1 MDFEH
6 TKKTKDLMALVSD
19 FINTNIRPSEKRYT
33 EEMEA
38 FRAEGDP
45 WRVPEVLY
53 ELKHKAKDAGLWNFS
68 LTGDLGYGLTN
79 LEFAPLAEMMGVGW
93 TSEVFNSS
101 APDAGNMEVLDKY
114 GTEQQ
119 KEKWLKPLLDGTMRS
134 AFAMTE
140 PNVASSDAT
149 NISSTIVADGDEYV
163 INGEKW
169 WTSGYGRPDCGFMI
183 FMGVSNPDAPKHQ
196 RQSQIIVPRDTEGIQ
211 LKRMLT
217 VYGADHAPSGHAHL
231 IFEDVRVPKE
241 NMILGEGRGFEIAQG
256 RLGPGRIHHC
266 MKIIGAAE
274 TALKLLCERASTRV
288 AFGKAIAELGGNYDV
303 IAKCRIEIEMCRLL
317 TLKAAYMMDTL
328 GNKKAKSE
336 IAQPKVEVP
345 SMAVRIIERAVQ
357 IHGGAG
363 VSQDTP
369 LAGLY
374 SSIRFLRIGD
384 GPDEVHLRT
393 IAKEELSKYDSLRK
407 K

>member
-1 MDFEH
+1 MNFEH
-6 TKKTKDLMALVSD
+6 TQKTKDLIVQVSN
-19 FINTNIRPSEKRYT
+19 FIDQKIKPKEAAYT
-33 EEMEA
+33 QAMNS
-38 FRAEGDP
+38 FRESGNP
-45 WRVPEVLY
+45 WQVPEVLY
-53 ELKHKAKDAGLWNFS
+53 ELKTEAKAEGLWNFS
-68 LTGDLGYGLTN
+68 LTGDEGYGLTN

-114 GTEQQ
+114 GSIYQ
-119 KEKWLKPLLDGTMRS
+119 KEKWLKPLLDGQIRS

-149 NISSTIVADGDEYV
+149 NIASTISQNGDDYV

-169 WTSGYGRPDCGFMI
+169 WTSGYGRPDCEFMI

-196 RQSQIIVPRDTEGIQ
+196 RQSQIIIPKDTPGITLQ
-211 LKRMLT
+211 RMLT
-217 VYGADHAPSGHAHL
+217 VYGSDHAPNGHAHL
-231 IFEDVRVPKE
+231 KFDNVRIPKE
-241 NMILGEGRGFEIAQG
+241 NIILGEGRGFEIAQG

-274 TALKLLCERASTRV
+274 LALELLCKRASTRK
-288 AFGKAIAELGGNYDV
+288 AFGKAIAELGGNFDV
-303 IAKCRIEIEMCRLL
+303 IAKCRNEIEMCRLL

-328 GNKKAKSE
+328 GNKEAKSE

-345 SMAVRIIERAVQ
+345 SMAVRVIERAIQ

-369 LAGLY
+369 LASLY
-374 SSIRFLRIGD
+374 SSIRYLRIGD
-384 GPDEVHLRT
+384 GPDEVHMRT
-393 IAKEELSKYDSLRK
+393 IAKEELKKYLDSA
-407 K
+407 

>member
-1 MDFEH
+1 MHFEH
-6 TKKTKDLMALVSD
+6 TKRTKDLMNMVSKFMD
-19 FINTNIRPSEKRYT
+19 DHVHP
-33 EEMEA
+33 
-38 FRAEGDP
+38 AEGVYKAQMELFRKEGNP
-45 WRVPEVLY
+45 WQVPAVIY
-53 ELKHKAKDAGLWNFS
+53 ELKNKAKSEGLWNFS
-68 LTGDLGYGLTN
+68 LTGDLGYGLSN
-79 LEFAPLAEMMGVGW
+79 LEYAPLAEMMGVGW
-93 TSEVFNSS
+93 AAEVFNSS

-114 GTEQQ
+114 GSEEQ
-119 KEKWLKPLLDGTMRS
+119 KEKWLKPLLEGTMRS

-149 NISSTIVADGDEYV
+149 NISSTIVADGDDYV

-196 RQSQIIVPRDTEGIQ
+196 RQSQVIVPRDTPGIN
-211 LKRMLT
+211 LERMLT
-217 VYGADHAPSGHAHL
+217 VYGSDHAPSGHAHL
-231 IFEDVRVPKE
+231 TFKDVRVPKE

-274 TALKLLCERASTRV
+274 TALKLLCERATTRI

-303 IAKCRIEIEMCRLL
+303 IARCRTEIEMCRLL
-317 TLKAAYMMDTL
+317 TLKAAYMMDTV
-328 GNKKAKSE
+328 GNKIAKSE

-345 SMAVRIIERAVQ
+345 MMAVRVIERAVQ

-374 SSIRFLRIGD
+374 SSIRYLRIGD

-393 IAKEELSKYDSLRK
+393 IAKEELNKYEN
-407 K
+407 

>member
-1 MDFEH
+1 MNFEH
-6 TKKTKDLMALVSD
+6 TQKTKDLIVQVSN
-19 FINTNIRPSEKRYT
+19 FIDQKIKPKEAAYT
-33 EEMEA
+33 QAMNS
-38 FRAEGDP
+38 FRESGNP
-45 WRVPEVLY
+45 WQVPEVLY
-53 ELKHKAKDAGLWNFS
+53 ELKTEAKAEGLWNFS
-68 LTGDLGYGLTN
+68 LTGDEGYGLTN

-114 GTEQQ
+114 GSIYQ
-119 KEKWLKPLLDGTMRS
+119 KEKWLKPLLDGQMRS

-149 NISSTIVADGDEYV
+149 NIASTISQDGDDYV

-169 WTSGYGRPDCGFMI
+169 WTSGYGRPDCEFMI

-196 RQSQIIVPRDTEGIQ
+196 RQSQIIIPKDTPGITLQ
-211 LKRMLT
+211 RMLT
-217 VYGADHAPSGHAHL
+217 VYGSDHAPNGHAHL
-231 IFEDVRVPKE
+231 KFDNVRIPKE
-241 NMILGEGRGFEIAQG
+241 NIILGEGRGFEIAQG

-274 TALKLLCERASTRV
+274 LALELLCKRASTRK
-288 AFGKAIAELGGNYDV
+288 AFGKAIAELGGNFDV
-303 IAKCRIEIEMCRLL
+303 IAKCRNEIEMCRLL

-328 GNKKAKSE
+328 GNKEAKSE

-345 SMAVRIIERAVQ
+345 SMAVRVIERAIQ

-369 LAGLY
+369 LASLY
-374 SSIRFLRIGD
+374 SSIRYLRIGD
-384 GPDEVHLRT
+384 GPDEVHMRT
-393 IAKEELSKYDSLRK
+393 IAKEELKKYLDSA
-407 K
+407 

>member
-1 MDFEH
+1 MNFEH
-6 TKKTKDLMALVSD
+6 TQKTKDLIVQVSN
-19 FINTNIRPSEKRYT
+19 FIDQKIKPKEAAYT
-33 EEMEA
+33 QAMNS
-38 FRAEGDP
+38 FRESGNP
-45 WRVPEVLY
+45 WQVPEVLY
-53 ELKHKAKDAGLWNFS
+53 ELKTEAKAEGLWNFS
-68 LTGDLGYGLTN
+68 LTGDEGYGLTN

-114 GTEQQ
+114 GSIYQ
-119 KEKWLKPLLDGTMRS
+119 KEKWLKPLLDGQIRS

-149 NISSTIVADGDEYV
+149 NIASTISQDGDDYV

-169 WTSGYGRPDCGFMI
+169 WTSGYGRPDCEFMI

-196 RQSQIIVPRDTEGIQ
+196 RQSQIIIPKDTPGITLQ
-211 LKRMLT
+211 RMLT
-217 VYGADHAPSGHAHL
+217 VYGSDHAPNGHAHL
-231 IFEDVRVPKE
+231 KFDNVRIPKE
-241 NMILGEGRGFEIAQG
+241 NIILGEGRGFEIAQG

-274 TALKLLCERASTRV
+274 LALELLCKRASTRK
-288 AFGKAIAELGGNYDV
+288 AFGKAIAELGGNFDV
-303 IAKCRIEIEMCRLL
+303 IAKCRNEIEMCRLL

-328 GNKKAKSE
+328 GNKEAKSE

-345 SMAVRIIERAVQ
+345 SMAVRVIERAIQ

-369 LAGLY
+369 LASLY
-374 SSIRFLRIGD
+374 SSIRYLRIGD
-384 GPDEVHLRT
+384 GPDEVHMRT
-393 IAKEELSKYDSLRK
+393 IAKEELKKYLDSA
-407 K
+407 

>member
-1 MDFEH
+1 MNFEH
-6 TKKTKDLMALVSD
+6 TQKIKDLIVQVSN
-19 FINTNIRPSEKRYT
+19 FIDQKIKPKEAAYT
-33 EEMEA
+33 QAMNS
-38 FRAEGDP
+38 FRESGNP
-45 WRVPEVLY
+45 WQVPEVLY
-53 ELKHKAKDAGLWNFS
+53 ELKTEAKAEGLWNFS
-68 LTGDLGYGLTN
+68 LTGDEGYGLTN

-114 GTEQQ
+114 GSIYQ
-119 KEKWLKPLLDGTMRS
+119 KEKWLKPLLDGQIRS

-149 NISSTIVADGDEYV
+149 NIASTISQDGDEYV

-169 WTSGYGRPDCGFMI
+169 WTSGYGRPDCEFMI

-196 RQSQIIVPRDTEGIQ
+196 RQSQIIIPKDTPGITLQ
-211 LKRMLT
+211 RMLT
-217 VYGADHAPSGHAHL
+217 VYGSDHAPNGHAHL
-231 IFEDVRVPKE
+231 KFDNVRIPKE
-241 NMILGEGRGFEIAQG
+241 NIILGEGRGFEIAQG

-274 TALKLLCERASTRV
+274 LALELLCKRASTRK
-288 AFGKAIAELGGNYDV
+288 AFGKAIAELGGNFDV
-303 IAKCRIEIEMCRLL
+303 IAKCRNEIEMCRLL

-328 GNKKAKSE
+328 GNKEAKSE

-345 SMAVRIIERAVQ
+345 SMAVRVIERAIQ

-369 LAGLY
+369 LASLY
-374 SSIRFLRIGD
+374 SSIRYLRIGD
-384 GPDEVHLRT
+384 GPDEVHMRT
-393 IAKEELSKYDSLRK
+393 IAKEELKKYLDSA
-407 K
+407 

>member
-1 MDFEH
+1 MNFEH
-6 TKKTKDLMALVSD
+6 NDKTKELIDLVGN
-19 FINTNIRPSEKRYT
+19 FIVEKIRPR
-33 EEMEA
+33 EEEYSLEMKA
-38 FRAEGDP
+38 FRDEGNP
-45 WRVPEVLY
+45 WQVPKVLN
-53 ELKHKAKDAGLWNFS
+53 ELKNEAKSLGLWNFS
-68 LTGDLGYGLTN
+68 LTGDSGYGLSN
-79 LEFAPLAEMMGVGW
+79 IEFAPLAELMGVGW

-114 GTEQQ
+114 GSSYQ
-119 KEKWLKPLLDGTMRS
+119 KDRWLKPLLDGEIRS

-149 NISSTIVADGDEYV
+149 NISSSITLDGDHYV
-163 INGEKW
+163 LNGEKW
-169 WTSGYGRPDCGFMI
+169 WTSGYGRPDCEFMI

-196 RQSQIIVPRDTEGIQ
+196 RQSQIIVPRDTSGIS

-217 VYGADHAPSGHAHL
+217 VYGEDQAPNGHAHL
-231 IFEDVRVPKE
+231 VFENVRVPKE

-274 TALKLLCERASTRV
+274 LALELLCKRASSRK
-288 AFGKAIAELGGNYDV
+288 AFGKTIAELGGNYDV
-303 IAKCRIEIEMCRLL
+303 IAKCRNEIEMCRLL
-317 TLKAAYMMDTL
+317 TLKAAYMMDKI
-328 GNKKAKSE
+328 GNKNAKSE

-345 SMAVRIIERAVQ
+345 SMAVRVIERAVQ

-369 LAGLY
+369 LASLY
-374 SSIRFLRIGD
+374 SSIRYLRIGD

-393 IAKEELSKYDSLRK
+393 IAKEELARYEDKA
-407 K
+407 

>member
-1 MDFEH
+1 MNFEH
-6 TKKTKDLMALVSD
+6 TKKTKDLIVQVSN
-19 FINTNIRPSEKRYT
+19 FIDQKIKPKEAAYT
-33 EEMEA
+33 QAMNS
-38 FRAEGDP
+38 FRESGNP
-45 WRVPEVLY
+45 WQVPEVLY
-53 ELKHKAKDAGLWNFS
+53 ELKTEAKAEGLWNFS
-68 LTGDLGYGLTN
+68 LTGDEGYGLTN

-114 GTEQQ
+114 GSIYQ
-119 KEKWLKPLLDGTMRS
+119 KEKWLKPLLDGQIRS

-149 NISSTIVADGDEYV
+149 NIASTISQDGDDYV

-169 WTSGYGRPDCGFMI
+169 WTSGYGRPDCEFMI

-196 RQSQIIVPRDTEGIQ
+196 RQSQIIIPKDTPGITLQ
-211 LKRMLT
+211 RMLT
-217 VYGADHAPSGHAHL
+217 VYGSDHAPNGHAHL
-231 IFEDVRVPKE
+231 KFDNVRIPKE
-241 NMILGEGRGFEIAQG
+241 NIILGEGRGFEIAQG

-274 TALKLLCERASTRV
+274 LALELLCKRASTRK
-288 AFGKAIAELGGNYDV
+288 AFGKAIAELGGNFDV
-303 IAKCRIEIEMCRLL
+303 IAKCRNEIEMCRLL

-328 GNKKAKSE
+328 GNKEAKSE

-345 SMAVRIIERAVQ
+345 SMAVRVIERAIQ

-369 LAGLY
+369 LASLY
-374 SSIRFLRIGD
+374 SSIRYLRIGD
-384 GPDEVHLRT
+384 GPDEVHMRT
-393 IAKEELSKYDSLRK
+393 IAKEELKKYLDSA
-407 K
+407 

>member
-1 MDFEH
+1 MNFEH
-6 TKKTKDLMALVSD
+6 TKKTKELIGLVSN
-19 FINTNIRPSEKRYT
+19 FIDQKIRPRET
-33 EEMEA
+33 EYGQAMNS
-38 FRAEGDP
+38 FRESGNP
-45 WRVPEVLY
+45 WQVPEVLY
-53 ELKHKAKDAGLWNFS
+53 ELKRDARAEGLWNFS
-68 LTGDLGYGLTN
+68 LTGEEGYGLTN

-114 GTEQQ
+114 GSDYQ
-119 KEKWLKPLLDGTMRS
+119 KEKWLKPLLEGQIRS

-149 NISSTIVADGDEYV
+149 NIASTISKDDDDYV

-169 WTSGYGRPDCGFMI
+169 WASGYGRPDCEFMI
-183 FMGVSNPDAPKHQ
+183 FMGVSNPHAPKHQ
-196 RQSQIIVPRDTEGIQ
+196 RQSQIIIPKNTPGITLQ
-211 LKRMLT
+211 RMLT
-217 VYGADHAPSGHAHL
+217 VYGSDHAPNGHAHL
-231 IFEDVRVPKE
+231 KFDNVRIPKE
-241 NMILGEGRGFEIAQG
+241 NIILGEGKGFEIAQG

-274 TALKLLCERASTRV
+274 LALELLCRRASTRK
-288 AFGKAIAELGGNYDV
+288 AFGKAIAELGGNFDV
-303 IAKCRIEIEMCRLL
+303 IAKCRNEIEMCRLL

-328 GNKKAKSE
+328 GNKEAKSE

-345 SMAVRIIERAVQ
+345 SMAVRVIERAVQ

-374 SSIRFLRIGD
+374 SSIRYLRIGD
-384 GPDEVHLRT
+384 GPDEVHMRT
-393 IAKEELSKYDSLRK
+393 IAKEELKKYLD
-407 K
+407 

>member
-1 MDFEH
+1 MNLRPEAQELLERVSNFLENEVAPNEAKFH
-6 TKKTKDLMALVSD
+6 EQIKTDQD
-19 FINTNIRPSEKRYT
+19 RWNYF
-33 EEMEA
+33 
-38 FRAEGDP
+38 
-45 WRVPEVLY
+45 PEIVE
-53 ELKHKAKDAGLWNFS
+53 ELKDKAKSQGLWNLFLPES
-68 LTGDLGYGLTN
+68 EFGAGLTN
-79 LEFAPLAEMMGVGW
+79 YEYAHLAEQMGKYSLG
-93 TSEVFNSS
+93 SEVFNCS
-101 APDAGNMEVLDKY
+101 APDTGNMEVIARY
-114 GTEQQ
+114 GN
-119 KEKWLKPLLDGTMRS
+119 EKHQEEWLKPLLDGEIRS
-134 AFAMTE
+134 CFGMTE
-140 PNVASSDAT
+140 PGVASSDAT
-149 NISSTIVADGDEYV
+149 NMQATAVLDGDEYV

-196 RQSQIIVPRDTEGIQ
+196 RQSQIIVPRDTEGIK

-231 IFEDVRVPKE
+231 IFENVRVPKE

-317 TLKAAYMMDTL
+317 TLKAAYMMDTQ

-393 IAKEELSKYDSLRK
+393 IAKEELSKYDSLK
-407 K
+407 

>member
-1 MDFEH
+1 MNCEH
-6 TKKTKDLMALVSD
+6 TDKTKEIISLVSN
-19 FINTNIRPSEKRYT
+19 FIDTRVRPREKEYSDA
-33 EEMEA
+33 MSN
-38 FRAEGDP
+38 FRESGDA
-45 WRVPEVLY
+45 WQVPSVLN
-53 ELKHKAKDAGLWNFS
+53 ELKKEAKELGLWNFS

-114 GTEQQ
+114 GSDYQ
-119 KEKWLKPLLDGTMRS
+119 KEKWLKPLLNGEIRS

-149 NISSTIVADGDEYV
+149 NISSTITLEGNEYV

-169 WTSGYGRPDCGFMI
+169 WTSGYGRPDCEFMI
-183 FMGVSNPDAPKHQ
+183 FMGVSSPDAPKHQ
-196 RQSQIIVPRDTEGIQ
+196 RQSQIIIPKDSEGIS
-211 LKRMLT
+211 LKRVLT
-217 VYGADHAPSGHAHL
+217 VYGSDHAPNGHAHL
-231 IFEDVRVPKE
+231 TFNNVRVPKE
-241 NMILGEGRGFEIAQG
+241 NIILGEGRGFEIAQG

-274 TALKLLCERASTRV
+274 LALELLCKRASSRK
-288 AFGKAIAELGGNYDV
+288 AFGKALAELGGNYDV
-303 IAKCRIEIEMCRLL
+303 IAKCRNEIEMCRLL
-317 TLKAAYMMDTL
+317 TLKAAFMMDTL

-345 SMAVRIIERAVQ
+345 SMAVRVIERAIQ

-369 LAGLY
+369 LASLY
-374 SSIRFLRIGD
+374 SSIRYLRIGD

-393 IAKEELSKYDSLRK
+393 IAKEELGKYLD
-407 K
+407 

>member
-1 MDFEH
+1 MNFEH
-6 TKKTKDLMALVSD
+6 SKKTKELISLVSN
-19 FINTNIRPSEKRYT
+19 FIEDRVKPREKEYLDS
-33 EEMEA
+33 MEA
-38 FRAEGDP
+38 FRESGNP
-45 WRVPEVLY
+45 WQVPQVLY
-53 ELKHKAKDAGLWNFS
+53 ELKKEAKDQGLWNFS
-68 LTGDLGYGLTN
+68 LTGELGYGLTN

-114 GTEQQ
+114 GSEYQ
-119 KEKWLKPLLDGTMRS
+119 KDRWLAPLLNGEIRS

-149 NISSTIVADGDEYV
+149 NISSTIIKEGDEYV
-163 INGEKW
+163 VNGEKW
-169 WTSGYGRPDCGFMI
+169 WTSGYGRPDCDFI
-183 FMGVSNPDAPKHQ
+183 FFMGVSNPDAHKHKSQSLIIIPKNT
-196 RQSQIIVPRDTEGIQ
+196 PGIT

-217 VYGADHAPSGHAHL
+217 VYGSDHAPNGHAHL
-231 IFEDVRVPKE
+231 VFNNVRVPEE

-274 TALKLLCERASTRV
+274 LALELLCKRATTRK

-303 IAKCRIEIEMCRLL
+303 IAKCRNEIEMCRLL
-317 TLKAAYMMDTL
+317 TLKAAYMMDTV
-328 GNKKAKSE
+328 GNKEAKSE

-345 SMAVRIIERAVQ
+345 SMAVRVIERAVQ

-369 LAGLY
+369 LASLY
-374 SSIRFLRIGD
+374 SSIRYLRIGD

-393 IAKEELSKYDSLRK
+393 IAKDELSKYLD
-407 K
+407 

>member
-1 MDFEH
+1 MHFEH
-6 TKKTKDLMALVSD
+6 NDKTKELINLVGD
-19 FINTNIRPSEKRYT
+19 FIEQRVRPREQEYSD
-33 EEMEA
+33 EMTA
-38 FRAEGDP
+38 FREDGNP
-45 WRVPEVLY
+45 WQVPEVLR
-53 ELKHKAKDAGLWNFS
+53 ELKNEAKDLGLWNFS
-68 LTGDLGYGLTN
+68 LTGQSGYGLSNT
-79 LEFAPLAEMMGVGW
+79 EFAPLAEMMGVGW

-114 GTEQQ
+114 GSDYQ
-119 KEKWLKPLLDGTMRS
+119 KEKWLKPLLNGEIRS

-149 NISSTIVADGDEYV
+149 NISSTITLDGDEYV
-163 INGEKW
+163 LNGEKW
-169 WTSGYGRPDCGFMI
+169 WTSGYGRPDCEFMI
-183 FMGVSNPDAPKHQ
+183 FMGVSNPEAPKHQ
-196 RQSQIIVPRDTEGIQ
+196 RQSQIIVPRSAPGIS

-217 VYGADHAPSGHAHL
+217 VYGTDHAPNGHAHL
-231 IFEDVRVPKE
+231 LFENVRVPKE

-274 TALKLLCERASTRV
+274 LALELLCKRASTRK
-288 AFGKAIAELGGNYDV
+288 AFGKTIAELGGNYDV
-303 IAKCRIEIEMCRLL
+303 IAKCRNEIEMCRLL
-317 TLKAAYMMDTL
+317 TLKAAYMMDTI

-345 SMAVRIIERAVQ
+345 SMAVRVIERAIQ

-369 LAGLY
+369 LASLY
-374 SSIRFLRIGD
+374 SSIRYLRIGD

-393 IAKEELSKYDSLRK
+393 IAKEELSKYESLK
-407 K
+407 

>member
-1 MDFEH
+1 MNFEH
-6 TKKTKDLMALVSD
+6 TDKTKEIISLVSN
-19 FINTNIRPSEKRYT
+19 FIDTRVRPREKEYSDA
-33 EEMEA
+33 MSN
-38 FRAEGDP
+38 FRESGDA
-45 WRVPEVLY
+45 WQVPSVLN
-53 ELKHKAKDAGLWNFS
+53 ELKKEAKELGLWNFS

-93 TSEVFNSS
+93 ASEVFTSS

-114 GTEQQ
+114 GSDYQ
-119 KEKWLKPLLDGTMRS
+119 KEKWLKPLLNGEIRS

-149 NISSTIVADGDEYV
+149 NISSTITLEGNEYV

-169 WTSGYGRPDCGFMI
+169 WTSGYGRPDCEFMI
-183 FMGVSNPDAPKHQ
+183 FMGVSSPDAPKHQ
-196 RQSQIIVPRDTEGIQ
+196 RQSQIIIPKDSEGIS

-217 VYGADHAPSGHAHL
+217 VYGSDHAPNGHAHL
-231 IFEDVRVPKE
+231 TFNNVRVPKE
-241 NMILGEGRGFEIAQG
+241 NIILGEGRGFEIAQG

-274 TALKLLCERASTRV
+274 LALELLCKRASSRK
-288 AFGKAIAELGGNYDV
+288 AFGKALAELGGNYDV
-303 IAKCRIEIEMCRLL
+303 IAKCRNEIEMCRLL
-317 TLKAAYMMDTL
+317 TLKAAFMMDTL

-345 SMAVRIIERAVQ
+345 SMAVRVIERAIQ

-369 LAGLY
+369 LASLY
-374 SSIRFLRIGD
+374 SSIRYLRIGD

-393 IAKEELSKYDSLRK
+393 IAKEELGKYLD
-407 K
+407 

>member
-1 MDFEH
+1 MNCEH
-6 TKKTKDLMALVSD
+6 TDKTKEIISLVSN
-19 FINTNIRPSEKRYT
+19 FIDTRVRPREKEYSDAMT
-33 EEMEA
+33 T
-38 FRAEGDP
+38 FRESGDA
-45 WRVPEVLY
+45 WQVPSVLN
-53 ELKHKAKDAGLWNFS
+53 ELKKEAKELGLWNFS

-114 GTEQQ
+114 GSDYQ
-119 KEKWLKPLLDGTMRS
+119 KEKWLKPLLNGEIRS

-149 NISSTIVADGDEYV
+149 NISSTITLEGNEYV

-169 WTSGYGRPDCGFMI
+169 WTSGYGRPDCEFMI
-183 FMGVSNPDAPKHQ
+183 FMGVSSPDAPKHQ
-196 RQSQIIVPRDTEGIQ
+196 RQSQIIIPKDSEGIS

-217 VYGADHAPSGHAHL
+217 VYGSDHAPNGHAHL
-231 IFEDVRVPKE
+231 TFNNVRVPKE
-241 NMILGEGRGFEIAQG
+241 NIILGEGRGFEIAQG

-274 TALKLLCERASTRV
+274 LALELLCKRASSRK
-288 AFGKAIAELGGNYDV
+288 AFGKALAELGGNYDV
-303 IAKCRIEIEMCRLL
+303 IAKCRNEIEMCRLL
-317 TLKAAYMMDTL
+317 TLKAAFMMDTL

-345 SMAVRIIERAVQ
+345 SMAVRVIERAIQ

-369 LAGLY
+369 LASLY
-374 SSIRFLRIGD
+374 SSIRYLRIGD

-393 IAKEELSKYDSLRK
+393 IAKEELGKYLD
-407 K
+407 

>member
-1 MDFEH
+1 MNFEH
-6 TKKTKDLMALVSD
+6 TQKTKDLIVQVSN
-19 FINTNIRPSEKRYT
+19 FIDQKIKPKELAYT
-33 EEMEA
+33 QAMNS
-38 FRAEGDP
+38 FRESGNP
-45 WRVPEVLY
+45 WQVPEVLY
-53 ELKHKAKDAGLWNFS
+53 ELKTEAKAEGLWNFS
-68 LTGDLGYGLTN
+68 LTGDEGYGLTN

-114 GTEQQ
+114 GSIYQ
-119 KEKWLKPLLDGTMRS
+119 KEKWLKPLLDGQIRS

-149 NISSTIVADGDEYV
+149 NIASTISQDGDDYV

-169 WTSGYGRPDCGFMI
+169 WTSGYGRPDCEFMI

-196 RQSQIIVPRDTEGIQ
+196 RQSQIIIPKDTPGITLQ
-211 LKRMLT
+211 RMLT
-217 VYGADHAPSGHAHL
+217 VYGSDHAPNGHAHL
-231 IFEDVRVPKE
+231 KFDNVRIPKE
-241 NMILGEGRGFEIAQG
+241 NIILGEGRGFEIAQG

-274 TALKLLCERASTRV
+274 LALELLCKRASTRK
-288 AFGKAIAELGGNYDV
+288 AFGKAIAELGGNFDV
-303 IAKCRIEIEMCRLL
+303 IAKCRNEIEMCRLL

-328 GNKKAKSE
+328 GNKEAKSE

-345 SMAVRIIERAVQ
+345 SMAVRVIERAIQ

-369 LAGLY
+369 LASLY
-374 SSIRFLRIGD
+374 SSIRYLRIGD
-384 GPDEVHLRT
+384 GPDEVHMRT
-393 IAKEELSKYDSLRK
+393 IAKEELKKYLDSA
-407 K
+407 

>member
-1 MDFEH
+1 MNFEH
-6 TKKTKDLMALVSD
+6 TQKTKDLIVQVSN
-19 FINTNIRPSEKRYT
+19 FIDQKIKPKEAAYT
-33 EEMEA
+33 QAMNS
-38 FRAEGDP
+38 FRKSGNP
-45 WRVPEVLY
+45 WQVPEVLY
-53 ELKHKAKDAGLWNFS
+53 ELKTEAKAEGLWNFS
-68 LTGDLGYGLTN
+68 LTGDEGYGLTN

-114 GTEQQ
+114 GSIYQ
-119 KEKWLKPLLDGTMRS
+119 KEKWLKPLLDGQIRS

-149 NISSTIVADGDEYV
+149 NIASTISQDGDDYV

-169 WTSGYGRPDCGFMI
+169 WTSGYGRPDCEFMI

-196 RQSQIIVPRDTEGIQ
+196 RQSQIIIPKDTPGITLQ
-211 LKRMLT
+211 RMLT
-217 VYGADHAPSGHAHL
+217 VYGSDHAPNGHAHL
-231 IFEDVRVPKE
+231 KFDNVRIPKE
-241 NMILGEGRGFEIAQG
+241 NIILGEGRGFEIAQG

-274 TALKLLCERASTRV
+274 LALELLCKRASTRK
-288 AFGKAIAELGGNYDV
+288 AFGRAIAELGGNFDV
-303 IAKCRIEIEMCRLL
+303 IAKCRNEIEMCRLL

-328 GNKKAKSE
+328 GNKEAKSE

-345 SMAVRIIERAVQ
+345 SMAVRVIERAIQ

-369 LAGLY
+369 LASLY
-374 SSIRFLRIGD
+374 SSIRYLRIGD
-384 GPDEVHLRT
+384 GPDEVHMRT
-393 IAKEELSKYDSLRK
+393 IAKEELKKYLDSA
-407 K
+407 

>member
-1 MDFEH
+1 MNFEH
-6 TKKTKDLMALVSD
+6 TQKIKDLIVQVSN
-19 FINTNIRPSEKRYT
+19 FIDQKIKPKEAAYT
-33 EEMEA
+33 QAMNS
-38 FRAEGDP
+38 FRESGNP
-45 WRVPEVLY
+45 WQVPEVLY
-53 ELKHKAKDAGLWNFS
+53 ELKTEAKAEGLWNFS
-68 LTGDLGYGLTN
+68 LTGDEGYGLTN

-114 GTEQQ
+114 GSDYQ
-119 KEKWLKPLLDGTMRS
+119 KEKWLKPLLDGQIRS

-149 NISSTIVADGDEYV
+149 NIASTISQDGDDYV

-169 WTSGYGRPDCGFMI
+169 WTSGYGRPDCEFMI

-196 RQSQIIVPRDTEGIQ
+196 RQSQIIIPKDTPGITLQ
-211 LKRMLT
+211 RMLT
-217 VYGADHAPSGHAHL
+217 VYGSDHAPNGHAHL
-231 IFEDVRVPKE
+231 KFDNVRIPKE
-241 NMILGEGRGFEIAQG
+241 NIILGEGRGFEIAQG

-274 TALKLLCERASTRV
+274 LALELLCKRASKRK
-288 AFGKAIAELGGNYDV
+288 AFGKAIAELGGNFDV
-303 IAKCRIEIEMCRLL
+303 IAKCRNEIEMCRLL

-328 GNKKAKSE
+328 GNKEAKSE

-345 SMAVRIIERAVQ
+345 SMAVRVIERAIQ

-369 LAGLY
+369 LASLY
-374 SSIRFLRIGD
+374 SSIRYLRIGD
-384 GPDEVHLRT
+384 GPDEVHMRT
-393 IAKEELSKYDSLRK
+393 IAKEELKKYLV
-407 K
+407 

>member
-1 MDFEH
+1 MNFEH
-6 TKKTKDLMALVSD
+6 TKKTKELIWLVSK
-19 FINTNIRPSEKRYT
+19 FIDRKIRPRETEYSET
-33 EEMEA
+33 MNS
-38 FRAEGDP
+38 FRESGNP
-45 WRVPEVLY
+45 WQVPEVLY
-53 ELKHKAKDAGLWNFS
+53 ELKRDARAEGLWNFS
-68 LTGDLGYGLTN
+68 LTGEEGYGLTN

-114 GTEQQ
+114 GSDYQ
-119 KEKWLKPLLDGTMRS
+119 KEKWLKPLLEGQIRS
-134 AFAMTE
+134 ACAMTE

-149 NISSTIVADGDEYV
+149 NIASTITKDGDDYL

-169 WTSGYGRPDCGFMI
+169 WTSGYGRPDCEFMI

-196 RQSQIIVPRDTEGIQ
+196 RQSQIIIPKNTPGITLQ
-211 LKRMLT
+211 RMLT
-217 VYGADHAPSGHAHL
+217 VYGSDHAPNGHAHL
-231 IFEDVRVPKE
+231 KFDNVRIPKE
-241 NMILGEGRGFEIAQG
+241 NIILGEGKGFEIAQG

-274 TALKLLCERASTRV
+274 LALELLCRRASTRK
-288 AFGKAIAELGGNYDV
+288 AFGKAIAELGGNFDV
-303 IAKCRIEIEMCRLL
+303 IAKCRNEIEMCRLL

-328 GNKKAKSE
+328 GNKEAKSE

-345 SMAVRIIERAVQ
+345 SMAVRVIERAVQ

-369 LAGLY
+369 LASLY
-374 SSIRFLRIGD
+374 SSIRYLRIGD
-384 GPDEVHLRT
+384 GPDEVHMRT
-393 IAKEELSKYDSLRK
+393 IAKEELKKYLD
-407 K
+407 

>member
-1 MDFEH
+1 
-6 TKKTKDLMALVSD
+6 MAG
-19 FINTNIRPSEKRYT
+19 
-33 EEMEA
+33 
-38 FRAEGDP
+38 FRDSGNP
-45 WRVPEVLY
+45 WQVPEVLT
-53 ELKHKAKDAGLWNFS
+53 ELKHEAREQGLWNFS

-169 WTSGYGRPDCGFMI
+169 WTSGYGRPDCAFMI

-196 RQSQIIVPRDTEGIQ
+196 RQSQIIVPRDTEGIK

-231 IFEDVRVPKE
+231 IFENVRVPKE

-317 TLKAAYMMDTL
+317 TLKAAYMMDTQ

-393 IAKEELSKYDSLRK
+393 IAKEELSKYDSLK
-407 K
+407 

>member
-1 MDFEH
+1 MNFEH
-6 TKKTKDLMALVSD
+6 TQKIKDLIVQVSN
-19 FINTNIRPSEKRYT
+19 FIDQKIKPKEAAYT
-33 EEMEA
+33 QAMNS
-38 FRAEGDP
+38 FRESGNP
-45 WRVPEVLY
+45 WQVPEVLY
-53 ELKHKAKDAGLWNFS
+53 ELKTEAKAEGLWNFS
-68 LTGDLGYGLTN
+68 LTGDEGYGLTN

-114 GTEQQ
+114 GSIYQ
-119 KEKWLKPLLDGTMRS
+119 KEKWLKPLLDGQIRS

-149 NISSTIVADGDEYV
+149 NIASTISQDGDDYV

-169 WTSGYGRPDCGFMI
+169 WTSGYGRPDCEFMI

-196 RQSQIIVPRDTEGIQ
+196 RQSQIIIPKDTPGITLQ
-211 LKRMLT
+211 RMLT
-217 VYGADHAPSGHAHL
+217 VYGSDHAPNGHAHL
-231 IFEDVRVPKE
+231 KFDNVRIPKE
-241 NMILGEGRGFEIAQG
+241 NIILGEGRGFEIAQG

-274 TALKLLCERASTRV
+274 LALELLCKRASTRK
-288 AFGKAIAELGGNYDV
+288 AFGKAIAELGGNFDV
-303 IAKCRIEIEMCRLL
+303 IAKCRNEIEMCRLL

-328 GNKKAKSE
+328 GNKEAKSE

-345 SMAVRIIERAVQ
+345 SMAVRVIERAIQ

-369 LAGLY
+369 LASLY
-374 SSIRFLRIGD
+374 SSIRYLRIGD
-384 GPDEVHLRT
+384 GPDEVHMRT
-393 IAKEELSKYDSLRK
+393 IAKEELKKYSDSA
-407 K
+407 

>member
-1 MDFEH
+1 MNFEH
-6 TKKTKDLMALVSD
+6 TQKTKDLIVQVSN
-19 FINTNIRPSEKRYT
+19 FIDQKIKPKEAAYT
-33 EEMEA
+33 QAMNS
-38 FRAEGDP
+38 FRESGNP
-45 WRVPEVLY
+45 WQVPEVLY
-53 ELKHKAKDAGLWNFS
+53 ELKTEAKAEGLWNFS
-68 LTGDLGYGLTN
+68 LTGDEGYGLTN

-114 GTEQQ
+114 GSIYQ
-119 KEKWLKPLLDGTMRS
+119 KEKWLKPLLDGQIRS

-149 NISSTIVADGDEYV
+149 NIASTISQDGDDYV

-169 WTSGYGRPDCGFMI
+169 WTSGYGRPDCEFMI

-196 RQSQIIVPRDTEGIQ
+196 RQSQIIIPKDTPGITLQ
-211 LKRMLT
+211 RMLT
-217 VYGADHAPSGHAHL
+217 VYGSDHAPNGHAHL
-231 IFEDVRVPKE
+231 KFDNVRIPKE
-241 NMILGEGRGFEIAQG
+241 NIILGEGRGFEIAQG

-274 TALKLLCERASTRV
+274 LALELLCKRASTRK
-288 AFGKAIAELGGNYDV
+288 AFGKAIAELGGNFDV
-303 IAKCRIEIEMCRLL
+303 IAKCRNEIEMCRLL

-328 GNKKAKSE
+328 GNKEAKSE

-345 SMAVRIIERAVQ
+345 SMAVRVIERAIQ

-369 LAGLY
+369 LASLY
-374 SSIRFLRIGD
+374 SSIRYLRIGD
-384 GPDEVHLRT
+384 GPDEVHMRT
-393 IAKEELSKYDSLRK
+393 IAKEELKKYSDSA
-407 K
+407 

>member
-1 MDFEH
+1 MNFEH
-6 TKKTKDLMALVSD
+6 TQKTKDLIVQVSN
-19 FINTNIRPSEKRYT
+19 FIDQKIKPKEAAYT
-33 EEMEA
+33 QAMNS
-38 FRAEGDP
+38 FRESGNP
-45 WRVPEVLY
+45 WQVPEVLY
-53 ELKHKAKDAGLWNFS
+53 ELKTEAKAEGLWNFS
-68 LTGDLGYGLTN
+68 LTGDEGYGLTN

-114 GTEQQ
+114 GSIYQ
-119 KEKWLKPLLDGTMRS
+119 KEKWLKPLLDGQIRS

-149 NISSTIVADGDEYV
+149 NIASTIFQDGDDYV

-169 WTSGYGRPDCGFMI
+169 WTSGYGRPDCEFMI

-196 RQSQIIVPRDTEGIQ
+196 RQSQIIIPKDTPGITLQ
-211 LKRMLT
+211 RMLT
-217 VYGADHAPSGHAHL
+217 VYGSDHAPNGHAHL
-231 IFEDVRVPKE
+231 KFDNVRIPKE
-241 NMILGEGRGFEIAQG
+241 NIILGEGRGFEIAQG

-274 TALKLLCERASTRV
+274 LALELLCKRASTRK
-288 AFGKAIAELGGNYDV
+288 AFGKAIAELGGNFDV
-303 IAKCRIEIEMCRLL
+303 IAKCRNEIEMCRLL

-328 GNKKAKSE
+328 GNKEAKSE

-345 SMAVRIIERAVQ
+345 SMAVRVIERAIQ

-369 LAGLY
+369 LASLY
-374 SSIRFLRIGD
+374 SSIRYLRIGD
-384 GPDEVHLRT
+384 GPDEVHMRT
-393 IAKEELSKYDSLRK
+393 IAKEELKKYLDSA
-407 K
+407 

>member
-1 MDFEH
+1 MNFEH
-6 TKKTKDLMALVSD
+6 TQKTKDLILQVSN
-19 FINTNIRPSEKRYT
+19 FIDQKIKPKEAAYT
-33 EEMEA
+33 QAMNS
-38 FRAEGDP
+38 FRESGNP
-45 WRVPEVLY
+45 WQVPEVLY
-53 ELKHKAKDAGLWNFS
+53 ELKTEAKAEGLWNFS
-68 LTGDLGYGLTN
+68 LTGDEGYGLTN

-114 GTEQQ
+114 GSIYQ
-119 KEKWLKPLLDGTMRS
+119 KEKWLKPLLDGQIRS

-149 NISSTIVADGDEYV
+149 NIASTISQDGDDYV

-169 WTSGYGRPDCGFMI
+169 WTSGYGRPDCEFMI

-196 RQSQIIVPRDTEGIQ
+196 RQSQIIIPKDTPGITLQ
-211 LKRMLT
+211 RMLT
-217 VYGADHAPSGHAHL
+217 VYGSDHAPNGHAHL
-231 IFEDVRVPKE
+231 KFDNVRIPKE
-241 NMILGEGRGFEIAQG
+241 NIILGEGRGFEIAQG

-274 TALKLLCERASTRV
+274 LALELLCKRASTRK
-288 AFGKAIAELGGNYDV
+288 AFGKAIAELGGNFDV
-303 IAKCRIEIEMCRLL
+303 IAKCRNEIEMCRLL

-328 GNKKAKSE
+328 GNKEAKSE

-345 SMAVRIIERAVQ
+345 SMAVRVIERAIQ

-369 LAGLY
+369 LASLY
-374 SSIRFLRIGD
+374 SSIRYLRIGD
-384 GPDEVHLRT
+384 GPDEVHMRT
-393 IAKEELSKYDSLRK
+393 IAKEELKKYLDSA
-407 K
+407 